1 MKSVKTTIPLRHRKN
16 RNTDL
21 HGRNP
26 DFYPRHPWLIVSTVV
41 DASDLPLFPFVY
53 TQRRN
58 PNHSLRY
65 SLCHGYPGMKPRILI
80 VDDDS
85 QITQQLYWTL
95 CDEYDVVTANDMQSA
110 IRRAT
115 FYKPDISILDL
126 QMPPEKDSPAMG
138 LRLIEYIKGHLSNSK
153 VLIMS
158 SNTEPDVRKACVTA
172 GADGFFAKPFEL
184 EDMLA
189 SICRLTPVHRLE
201 LFAQIL

>member
-1 MKSVKTTIPLRHRKN
+1 MRTPKRLTVPIR
-16 RNTDL
+16 L
-21 HGRNP
+21 HAKFP
-26 DFYPRHPWLIVSTVV
+26 
-41 DASDLPLFPFVY
+41 ASPTSALFFAFVY
-53 TQRRN
+53 EK
-58 PNHSLRY
+58 H
-65 SLCHGYPGMKPRILI
+65 HGTDFAKKTSVMKPRILI

-95 CDEYDVVTANDMQSA
+95 CDEYDVVTANDMQTA

-138 LRLIEYIKGHLSNSK
+138 LRLIEYIKGHLANSK

-158 SNTEPDVRKACVTA
+158 SNTDPDVRKACVNA

>member
-1 MKSVKTTIPLRHRKN
+1 
-16 RNTDL
+16 
-21 HGRNP
+21 
-26 DFYPRHPWLIVSTVV
+26 
-41 DASDLPLFPFVY
+41 
-53 TQRRN
+53 
-58 PNHSLRY
+58 
-65 SLCHGYPGMKPRILI
+65 MKPRILI

-85 QITQQLYWTL
+85 SITQQLYWTL
-95 CDEYDVVTANDMQSA
+95 CDEYDVVTANDLPTA

-126 QMPPEKDSPAMG
+126 QMPPEKDAPTSG
-138 LRLIEYIKGHLSNSK
+138 LRLLEYIKGHVTQSR

-158 SNTEPDVRKACVTA
+158 SNSTTDTRKSCFAA
-172 GADGFFAKPFEL
+172 GADGFFAKPFEV

>member
-1 MKSVKTTIPLRHRKN
+1 
-16 RNTDL
+16 
-21 HGRNP
+21 
-26 DFYPRHPWLIVSTVV
+26 
-41 DASDLPLFPFVY
+41 
-53 TQRRN
+53 
-58 PNHSLRY
+58 
-65 SLCHGYPGMKPRILI
+65 MKPRILI

-95 CDEYDVVTANDMQSA
+95 CDEYDVVTANDMQTA

-138 LRLIEYIKGHLSNSK
+138 LRLVEYIKGHLSNSK
-153 VLIMS
+153 VLIMT
-158 SNTEPDVRKACVTA
+158 SNTEPEVRKACFNA

-189 SICRLTPVHRLE
+189 SICRMVPLHRLE

>member
-1 MKSVKTTIPLRHRKN
+1 
-16 RNTDL
+16 
-21 HGRNP
+21 
-26 DFYPRHPWLIVSTVV
+26 
-41 DASDLPLFPFVY
+41 
-53 TQRRN
+53 
-58 PNHSLRY
+58 
-65 SLCHGYPGMKPRILI
+65 MKPRILI

-85 QITQQLYWTL
+85 AITQQLYWTF

-126 QMPPEKDSPAMG
+126 QMPPDKDSPESG
-138 LRLIEYIKGHLSNSK
+138 LRLLEFIKGHLSQSR

-158 SNTEPDVRKACVTA
+158 SNSTAEVREACAAA
-172 GADGFFAKPFEL
+172 GADGFFAKPFEI

-189 SICRLTPVHRLE
+189 SICKLTPVHRIE

>member
-1 MKSVKTTIPLRHRKN
+1 MNEH
-16 RNTDL
+16 
-21 HGRNP
+21 HG
-26 DFYPRHPWLIVSTVV
+26 TVFAKRTRV
-41 DASDLPLFPFVY
+41 
-53 TQRRN
+53 
-58 PNHSLRY
+58 
-65 SLCHGYPGMKPRILI
+65 MKPRILI

-95 CDEYDVVTANDMQSA
+95 CDEYDVVTANDMQTA

-138 LRLIEYIKGHLSNSK
+138 LQLIEYIKGHLSNSK

-158 SNTEPDVRKACVTA
+158 SNTDPEVRKACVNA